1 MKRQWMRTACVAALV
16 TAPAF
21 LAGAEAVTL
30 AGKGA
35 QIVLDGGGR
44 GVASL
49 KTPDGVELAAVDK
62 APQRLFSLTVSRQAE
77 PPGEPI
83 TVGSWDAR
91 AFSMSRVSASAA
103 TLTYA
108 DFSNGVERAV
118 CTVSADPDGLDLR
131 WRIEVVMRDGW
142 VLENVSYPQITLAA
156 SLGAAADDDAM
167 VVGASKGGVTRKPG
181 SLKKGQILAISQPGS
196 MSAQFGC
203 YYDARAG
210 FYTAAYDD
218 KGYPKSLIVTR
229 TDAGVEFTWSRPCF
243 ATGADSQ
250 AYDVAVST
258 FTGPA
263 GAPADWR
270 DAADRYRA
278 WAWTRHWCAKTLTQ
292 RDDLPAWLKDAP
304 AMVRFGRNWLS
315 DPDGIERWL
324 TGFWQKHFPKAPLI
338 TAYWGWEK
346 LGSWVT
352 PDYFPVYPSDEQFT
366 RLVARTRALGCHA
379 FPWPSGY
386 HWTLTYV
393 KRDDGSFEW
402 DDRARF
408 DTLARKHA
416 VHNRDGQMYLRTPGW
431 LRGGNTACLCGGDP
445 WTRRWWNED
454 ICAPLARRGCEMI
467 QVDQVVGANWPA
479 CYADWHGHPRGRGRW
494 MTEAFTEQLTGMRE
508 AMRKIEPDAVV
519 CIEEPNE
526 WFNHLMGLQD
536 YRNCERKG
544 EWASVFNYIYHEYL
558 PPFQSNPRRGN
569 RVWDA
574 HCLADGQIPHMVPSG
589 KDFQEVML
597 ANGGFDGLTADGTFF
612 RDWGK
617 LSGYKDAVW
626 NGAAHVDTEEKHSG
640 VASMRLENKTAGD
653 TVQVSQNVAAEAE
666 SFGGGRTYRLS
677 AWLKTGKLARPNG
690 INFGVFAPGLK
701 STGQGGQ
708 LKFPAPGSGWQKVAA
723 DFTMPDSAE
732 MLRIMCHVSGEAVVW
747 VDEMRL
753 EEVLADGSV
762 KEVVS
767 SGFNSDARFMRRWVE
782 LYHGEG
788 RPWLA
793 HGRLMRQPA
802 LECAKIEYD
811 GRQVP
816 AVFHN
821 AFRAADGREAVVLAN
836 ATREPQAVTLTWGG
850 RSLPVTVAAHD
861 AVLVKR

>member
-1 MKRQWMRTACVAALV
+1 MSASSQLINNLSFECFTILNVVCHFDLLFGLLCDNLYQDVTAALV
-16 TAPAF
+16 AAPAF

-35 QIVLDGGGR
+35 RLVLDGGGR
-44 GVASL
+44 GGVVSL

-62 APQRLFSLTVSRQAE
+62 VSQRVFSLTVSRQAE
-77 PPGEPI
+77 PPGETI
-83 TVGSWDAR
+83 WVGDWDAH
-91 AFSMSRVSASAA
+91 AFSVTQTADSAA

-108 DFSNGVERAV
+108 DFSNGVERVV

-142 VLENVSYPQITLAA
+142 VLENVSYPHITLAG
-156 SLGAAADDDAM
+156 SLGTAADDDAM
-167 VVGASKGGVTRKPG
+167 VVGSSKGGVIRKPG
-181 SLKKGQILAISQPGS
+181 LLQKGQILSISQPGS

-229 TDAGVEFTWSRPCF
+229 TGAGVEFTWSRPCF
-243 ATGADSQ
+243 ATGTESQ

-258 FTGPA
+258 FTGPD
-263 GAPADWR
+263 GAPAYWR
-270 DAADRYRA
+270 DAADRYRE
-278 WAWTRHWCAKTLTQ
+278 WARTRHWCAKTLTQ

-304 AMVRFGRNWLS
+304 AMVRFGRDWLS
-315 DPDGIERWL
+315 DPDSIERWL
-324 TGFWQKHFPKAPLI
+324 TGFWQKHFPKASLI

-346 LGSWVT
+346 RGFWVS
-352 PDYFPVYPSDEQFT
+352 DYFPVYPSDEQFS

-386 HWTLTYV
+386 HWTLTYN
-393 KRDDGSFEW
+393 KCADGSFEW
-402 DDRARF
+402 DDRERF

-431 LRGGNTACLCGGDP
+431 LQGGDTACLCGGDP

-494 MTEAFTEQLTGMRE
+494 MTEAFAEQLVGMRE
-508 AMRKIEPDAVV
+508 AMRKTEPDAVV

-536 YRNCERKG
+536 YRDCERKG

-574 HCLADGQIPHMVPSG
+574 HCLADGQMPHMVPSG

-597 ANGGFDGLTADGTFF
+597 SNGGFDGLTASSSEVGT
-612 RDWGK
+612 
-617 LSGYKDAVW
+617 
-626 NGAAHVDTEEKHSG
+626 N
-640 VASMRLENKTAGD
+640 
-653 TVQVSQNVAAEAE
+653 
-666 SFGGGRTYRLS
+666 
-677 AWLKTGKLARPNG
+677 
-690 INFGVFAPGLK
+690 
-701 STGQGGQ
+701 
-708 LKFPAPGSGWQKVAA
+708 
-723 DFTMPDSAE
+723 
-732 MLRIMCHVSGEAVVW
+732 
-747 VDEMRL
+747 
-753 EEVLADGSV
+753 
-762 KEVVS
+762 
-767 SGFNSDARFMRRWVE
+767 
-782 LYHGEG
+782 
-788 RPWLA
+788 
-793 HGRLMRQPA
+793 
-802 LECAKIEYD
+802 
-811 GRQVP
+811 
-816 AVFHN
+816 
-821 AFRAADGREAVVLAN
+821 
-836 ATREPQAVTLTWGG
+836 
-850 RSLPVTVAAHD
+850 
-861 AVLVKR
+861 

>member
-1 MKRQWMRTACVAALV
+1 MRAVYVLALLAV
-16 TAPAF
+16 PAF

-30 AGKGA
+30 TGKGA

-44 GVASL
+44 GVSSL
-49 KTPDGVELAAVDK
+49 KTPDGVELAAIDK
-62 APQRLFSLTVSRQAE
+62 ASQRLFSLAVSRQAE
-77 PPGEPI
+77 PPGETI

-91 AFSMSRVSASAA
+91 TFSVTRASDAAA
-103 TLTYA
+103 TLTYT
-108 DFSNGVERAV
+108 DFSNGVERVV
-118 CTVSADPDGLDLR
+118 CTVSVDPDKVDLR

-156 SLGAAADDDAM
+156 SLGAAPDDDAM
-167 VVGASKGGVTRKPG
+167 VVGSSKGGVIRKPG
-181 SLKKGQILAISQPGS
+181 ALNKGRILSISQPGS

-218 KGYPKSLIVTR
+218 KGYPKSLTVTR
-229 TDAGVEFTWSRPCF
+229 TDAGVEFAWSRPCF
-243 ATGADSQ
+243 ATGTDCQ

-258 FTGPA
+258 FLGPD

-304 AMVRFGRNWLS
+304 AMVMFFRGWMS
-315 DPDGIERWL
+315 ESGPIERWL
-324 TGFWQKHFPKAPLI
+324 TEFWQKHYPKAPLI

-346 LGSWVT
+346 RGMWVS
-352 PDYFPVYPSDEQFT
+352 DYFPVYPSDEQFS
-366 RLVARTRALGCHA
+366 RLVARTREFGCHA

-386 HWTLTYV
+386 HWTLTYN
-393 KRDDGSFEW
+393 KRADGSFEW
-402 DDRARF
+402 DDRERF
-408 DTLARKHA
+408 DKIARKHA

-431 LRGGNTACLCGGDP
+431 LQGGDTACMCGGAP

-454 ICAPLARRGCEMI
+454 ICAPLARLGCELI

-479 CYADWHGHPRGRGRW
+479 CYADWHGHPKGRGRW
-494 MTEAFTEQLTGMRE
+494 MTEAFTEQLIGMRE
-508 AMRKIEPDAVV
+508 AMRKTEPGAVA

-536 YRNCERKG
+536 YRVCSPKL

-558 PPFQSNPRRGN
+558 PPFQSSWVRGN
-569 RVWDA
+569 RVRDA
-574 HCLADGQIPHMVPSG
+574 FCLADGQMPNMVPSN
-589 KDFQEVML
+589 KDFQEVRL
-597 ANGGFDGLTADGTFF
+597 ANGGFDGLTADGKFF
-612 RDWGK
+612 LGWGK
-617 LSGYKDAVW
+617 LDGYLDTVF
-626 NGAAHVDTEEKHSG
+626 NGAAYIDTEEKRSG
-640 VASMRLENKTAGD
+640 LASMRLENKTAGD
-653 TVQVSQNVAAEAE
+653 IVQVSQNVMVEDE
-666 SFGGGRTYRLS
+666 SFGSGRKYRLS
-677 AWLKTGKLARPNG
+677 AWLKTGKLAQPNG
-690 INFGVFAPGLK
+690 IKFGVFAPDLK
-701 STGQGGQ
+701 STDQNGL
-708 LKFPAPGSGWQKVAA
+708 LKFPAPGSGWQKVTA
-723 DFTMPDSAE
+723 DFTVPEGAE
-732 MLRIMCHVSGEAVVW
+732 MLRVMCHASGEAVVW

-753 EEVLADGSV
+753 EEVLADGGV

-767 SGFNSDARFMRRWVE
+767 AGFDPDARFWRRWIE

-802 LECAKIEYD
+802 LECAKSEYD

-836 ATREPQAVTLTWGG
+836 ATREPQAVTLKWGG
-850 RSLPVTVAAHD
+850 RSLPMTVAAHD